1 MTLAL
6 IRGRRG
12 LAVGL
17 ILLAVALALPYL
29 VYPVFAIQLISF
41 ALVAVSFDLL
51 LGFTGLLSFGHAMF
65 WGSAG
70 YVATILIARAG
81 WTSFPAV
88 LLAGVAFALVLSV
101 LVGYIAVRRSG
112 IYFAMVTLGI
122 AQIVY
127 FMAYQFSGLTGGEN
141 GTQIATRG
149 SLFGLSLDNVLG
161 LSLENDRVFYYLALA
176 IVVLGVLFAIRVVNS
191 PFGAVL
197 AAMRE
202 NEQRAR
208 SIGYDTNRFKLA
220 AFVMSGTLAGVAGAL
235 YAIGNRLS
243 GLDGVDWHTSG
254 KIVMMTIL
262 GGIGTIFGPIVG
274 AGLFESLEFYV
285 SKTVIGD
292 KTNLVMGLIFAV
304 IILVARRGIVGEIL
318 HRLFTP
324 RRILVED
331 EEHLD
336 RLVVE
341 QAPGTV

>member
-1 MTLAL
+1 VTLAL

-17 ILLAVALALPYL
+17 ILLALGIALPNI
-29 VYPVFAIQLISF
+29 VYPVFAIQLVSF

-65 WGSAG
+65 WGGAG
-70 YVATILIARAG
+70 YVATILVARAG

-88 LLAGVAFALVLSV
+88 MLAGVGFALVLAV

-112 IYFAMVTLGI
+112 IYFAMVTLAV

-127 FMAYQFSGLTGGEN
+127 FMAYQFNGLTGGEN
-141 GTQIATRG
+141 GTQIPTRG
-149 SLFGLSLDNVLG
+149 ALFGSGLDSLLHV
-161 LSLENDRVFYYLALA
+161 SLENDRAFYYVALA
-176 IVVLGVLFAIRVVNS
+176 IVVAGVLFAIRVVNS

-202 NEQRAR
+202 NEPRAR
-208 SIGYDTNRFKLA
+208 SIGYDTNRFKLV
-220 AFVMSGTLAGVAGAL
+220 AFVMSGTLAGVAGVL

-274 AGLFESLEFYV
+274 AGLFESLEHYV
-285 SKTVIGD
+285 SQTIVGD
-292 KTNLVMGLIFAV
+292 KTNLVMGVIFAA

-318 HRLFTP
+318 HRLFAP
-324 RRILVED
+324 RRIAVED
-331 EEHLD
+331 ED
-336 RLVVE
+336 RPNELATE
-341 QAPGTV
+341 ELPA

>member
-1 MTLAL
+1 VTLAL

-17 ILLAVALALPYL
+17 ILLASGLALPYL
-29 VYPVFAIQLISF
+29 VYPVFAIQLVSF

-65 WGSAG
+65 WGGAG

-81 WTSFPAV
+81 WTSFPAA

-112 IYFAMVTLGI
+112 IYFAMVTLAI

-141 GTQIATRG
+141 GTQISTRG
-149 SLFGLSLDNVLG
+149 ALFG
-161 LSLENDRVFYYLALA
+161 LSLENDRVFYYVALA

-202 NEQRAR
+202 NEPRAR
-208 SIGYDTNRFKLA
+208 SIGYDANRFKLA
-220 AFVMSGTLAGVAGAL
+220 AFVMSGTLAGVAGVL

-274 AGLFESLEFYV
+274 AGLFESLEHYV
-285 SKTVIGD
+285 SQTAVGD
-292 KTNLVMGLIFAV
+292 KTNLVMGLIFAA
-304 IILVARRGIVGEIL
+304 IILLARRGIVGEIL

-324 RRILVED
+324 RRIVVED
-331 EEHLD
+331 ED
-336 RLVVE
+336 RPDKLVTE
-341 QAPGTV
+341 KLPGPA

>member
-1 MTLAL
+1 VTLAL
-6 IRGRRG
+6 IRGPRG

-17 ILLAVALALPYL
+17 ILLALGIALPNI
-29 VYPVFAIQLISF
+29 VYPVFAIQLVSF

-65 WGSAG
+65 WGGAG
-70 YVATILIARAG
+70 YVATILVARAG
-81 WTSFPAV
+81 WTSFPAFM
-88 LLAGVAFALVLSV
+88 LAGVGFALVLAV

-112 IYFAMVTLGI
+112 IYFAMVTLAV

-127 FMAYQFSGLTGGEN
+127 FMAYQFNGLTGGEN
-141 GTQIATRG
+141 GTQIPTRG
-149 SLFGLSLDNVLG
+149 ALFGSGLDSLLHV
-161 LSLENDRVFYYLALA
+161 SLENDRAFYYVALA
-176 IVVLGVLFAIRVVNS
+176 IVVAGVLFAIRVVNS

-202 NEQRAR
+202 NEPRAR
-208 SIGYDTNRFKLA
+208 SIGYDTNRFKLV
-220 AFVMSGTLAGVAGAL
+220 AFVMSGTLAGVAGVL

-274 AGLFESLEFYV
+274 AGLFESLEHYV
-285 SKTVIGD
+285 SQTVVGD
-292 KTNLVMGLIFAV
+292 KTNLVMGVIFAV

-331 EEHLD
+331 EDHTD
-336 RLVVE
+336 KLVTE
-341 QAPGTV
+341 ELPGPA

>member
-1 MTLAL
+1 VTLAL

-17 ILLAVALALPYL
+17 ILLVVALALPYL

-65 WGSAG
+65 WGGAG
-70 YVATILIARAG
+70 YVATILIGRFG
-81 WTSFPAV
+81 WTSFPAAF
-88 LLAGVAFALVLSV
+88 LAGVGFAFVLSS
-101 LVGYIAVRRSG
+101 LVGFIAVRRSG
-112 IYFAMVTLGI
+112 IYFAMVTLAI

-127 FMAYQFSGLTGGEN
+127 FMAYQFNGLTGGEN
-141 GTQIATRG
+141 GTQISTRG
-149 SLFGLSLDNVLG
+149 AFFGLSLE
-161 LSLENDRVFYYLALA
+161 SDRVFYYVALA
-176 IVVLGVLFAIRVVNS
+176 IVVLGVLFAMRVVNS

-202 NEQRAR
+202 NEPRAR
-208 SIGYDTNRFKLA
+208 SVGYDTNRFKLA
-220 AFVMSGTLAGVAGAL
+220 AFLMSGTLAGVAGTL
-235 YAIGNRLS
+235 YAVGNRLS

-274 AGLFESLEFYV
+274 AGLFESLEHYV
-285 SKTVIGD
+285 SQTPVGD
-292 KTNLVMGLIFAV
+292 KTNLVMGFIFAAV
-304 IILVARRGIVGEIL
+304 ILLARRGIVGEIL
-318 HRLFTP
+318 HQLFTP

-331 EEHLD
+331 EENPD
-336 RLVVE
+336 TLVPE
-341 QAPGTV
+341 ELPGTA